1 VVSVKAAV
9 RAEAKGRRVGCDP
22 ALGKLMAAHVLRE
35 FLPPAGAVVGGFWPL
50 EGEIDTRDLLHGLA
64 ERGYEVALPET
75 PAPGNVLIFRKWAP
89 GAALVAGRFNTMH
102 PTGAALKPD
111 FVLVPLLA
119 FDNAG
124 NRLGYG
130 AGYYDRTLAA
140 LPDAFRLGC
149 AFAAQEMA
157 AIPTGPEDV
166 PLHAVAT
173 EAGVRRF

>member
-1 VVSVKAAV
+1 
-9 RAEAKGRRVGCDP
+9 
-22 ALGKLMAAHVLRE
+22 M
-35 FLPPAGAVVGGFWPL
+35 GGFWPL
-50 EGEIDTRDLLHGLA
+50 AGEIDTRDLLHGLA
-64 ERGYEVALPET
+64 ERGYQVALPET
-75 PAPGNVLIFRKWAP
+75 PAPGNALIFRKWSP
-89 GAALVAGRFNTMH
+89 GDALVAGRFNTMH
-102 PTGAALKPD
+102 PTGAVLKPN

-119 FDNAG
+119 FDKAG

-149 AFAAQEMA
+149 AFSAQEIA
-157 AIPTGPEDV
+157 EIPTGPDDV